1 MFVKLNF
8 EFFFRQG
15 FQFKNLKDV
24 NLKYCEFITKL
35 PDICPPNIETLELF
49 SCKNLV
55 EIHES
60 FGFHEN
66 LIKWGLNCCKK
77 LQILPRN
84 LMLKSLEQFNLH
96 ECPRFVKFPNIHPEM
111 KERFKD
117 IKFK

>member
-1 MFVKLNF
+1 M
-8 EFFFRQG
+8 
-15 FQFKNLKDV
+15 
-24 NLKYCEFITKL
+24 KL
-35 PDICPPNIETLELF
+35 PDICTPNLETLELF

-60 FGFHEN
+60 FGFHEQ
-66 LIKWGLNCCKK
+66 LKKWGLDCCKK
-77 LQILPRN
+77 IHILPRN

-96 ECPRFVKFPNIHPEM
+96 EYPRLEKFPNIHPEM